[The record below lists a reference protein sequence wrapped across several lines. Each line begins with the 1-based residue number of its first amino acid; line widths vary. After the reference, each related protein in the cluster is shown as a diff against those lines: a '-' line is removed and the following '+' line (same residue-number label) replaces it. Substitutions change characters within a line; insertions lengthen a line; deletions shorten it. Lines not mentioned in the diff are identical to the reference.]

1 MSRWLL
7 FSASLIFS
15 RAFHEAFGF
24 NVWKHGFF
32 LACCVVAEGFIQA
45 SSSDEDEELL
55 VGGGRR
61 GGISQMG
68 GLRAHSGKCFERFFC
83 VL

>member
-1 MSRWLL
+1 MKLSVSMFRNIV
-7 FSASLIFS
+7 FFF
-15 RAFHEAFGF
+15 AF
-24 NVWKHGFF
+24 
-32 LACCVVAEGFIQA
+32 CVVAEGFIQA